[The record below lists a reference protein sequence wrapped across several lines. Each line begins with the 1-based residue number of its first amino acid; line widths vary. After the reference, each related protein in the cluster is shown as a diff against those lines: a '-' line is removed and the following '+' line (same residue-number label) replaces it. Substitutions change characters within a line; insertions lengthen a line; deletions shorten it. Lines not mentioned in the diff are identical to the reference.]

1 MGTVCR
7 LPRGE
12 AGFTVRKVG
21 EDPRYLPNTII
32 TPPNRDVL
40 SYRLH
45 VSSANWKIHPMSFL
59 YSKNSAFE
67 SRFAEPHNILWI
79 RILLVTWMNPDL
91 DPKTYCNIFSYKK
104 KQIGKTVY
112 FCFYLLVLNAS
123 AKYIFFDFSI
133 IDNLKLQFCFLESL
147 VLWAGKKKMPPN
159 PLFCIAVG
167 GVCALLIKF
176 FGFRCM

>member
-45 VSSANWKIHPMSFL
+45 ASSANWKIHPMSFL

-79 RILLVTWMNPDL
+79 RIKEHFGKPLT
-91 DPKTYCNIFSYKK
+91 SY
-104 KQIGKTVY
+104 
-112 FCFYLLVLNAS
+112 
-123 AKYIFFDFSI
+123 I
-133 IDNLKLQFCFLESL
+133 IMSERSSSDNLIL
-147 VLWAGKKKMPPN
+147 
-159 PLFCIAVG
+159 
-167 GVCALLIKF
+167 
-176 FGFRCM
+176 

>member
-1 MGTVCR
+1 MDENPNYWICALYCSRSSTICCPFDKIFLNLSPGPFHSANERNYLIKKLLWNISCWQWSEMGTVCR

-45 VSSANWKIHPMSFL
+45 ASSANWKIHPMSFL

-104 KQIGKTVY
+104 NRSVKR
-112 FCFYLLVLNAS
+112 
-123 AKYIFFDFSI
+123 YISVFIYWS
-133 IDNLKLQFCFLESL
+133 
-147 VLWAGKKKMPPN
+147 
-159 PLFCIAVG
+159 
-167 GVCALLIKF
+167 
-176 FGFRCM
+176 